1 MKKSEMIS
9 VIAEKTG
16 VSKSEAEK
24 VFNATFDMFKEELAK
39 GEKVSVAGFGTFK
52 ISERAAR
59 EGRNPLTGEKLQIAA
74 SKSVSFKAG
83 TELKKV
89 VNKKN

>member
-89 VNKKN
+89 VNK

>member
-1 MKKSEMIS
+1 MIS

-89 VNKKN
+89 VNK

>member
-1 MKKSEMIS
+1 MNKSEMIS

-16 VSKSEAEK
+16 VSKTEAEK

-89 VNKKN
+89 VNK

>member
-39 GEKVSVAGFGTFK
+39 GEKVSVVGFGTFK

-89 VNKKN
+89 VNK